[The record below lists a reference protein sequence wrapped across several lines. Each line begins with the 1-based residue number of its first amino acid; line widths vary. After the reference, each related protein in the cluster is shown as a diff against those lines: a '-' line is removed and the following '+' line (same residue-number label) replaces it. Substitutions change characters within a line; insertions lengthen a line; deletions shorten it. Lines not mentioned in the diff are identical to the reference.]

1 MNSNAP
7 YNTGI
12 FIDIENLTKG
22 YGISPK
28 VVKGLSIKEIIRLIL
43 DTEKTGR
50 IAVHKAYANWFNP
63 KLSFLF
69 NDLVDLDIEPITVFG
84 THGGNLRNVS
94 DIRLCIDVMEV
105 LHTHPDITCYVII
118 SGDGAYANLVHQLH
132 QYGKTVIGCAY
143 KNATNK
149 MFSAV
154 CDHFIWIE
162 DPELE
167 NELINI
173 RVADTRNMHL
183 IDKMKDNGEPDNNNL
198 IWIKINDLIQKI
210 SRSKEYKKSLEQGIN
225 PSVIRELLDA
235 TIPNFDPAT
244 LGYDRFIDFLV
255 HATKKTDLS
264 VYFTPPSNFK
274 VGFKG
279 FKPTGSVAMQN
290 KNDDK
295 NKGSDFTLKDER
307 IKRLIRDVKPLDARS
322 APTEV
327 NEKMKEIIGWMST
340 DIEFRHSFIE
350 GVNPSTIDCAI
361 KEVITGYSYKPLGF
375 NRFSDLLCSLL
386 QNTELCLAQSKTNS
400 SNWRVFLKEKLPESF
415 TEYVIEKNVLQES
428 EKPIALWDQ
437 IPPTKESSPSLLT
450 QLASKFKTL
459 HK

>member
-63 KLSFLF
+63 KLSFLL

-105 LHTHPDITCYVII
+105 LHTHPEITCYVII

-167 NELINI
+167 NERINI

-198 IWIKINDLIQKI
+198 IWIKINDLIQQI

-235 TIPNFDPAT
+235 TIPNFDPSA

-295 NKGSDFTLKDER
+295 NKVSDFVLKDER
-307 IKRLIRDVKPLDARS
+307 IKRLVRDVKHINANGS
-322 APTEV
+322 TTEIT
-327 NEKMKEIIGWMST
+327 EKLKEIIGWMSA
-340 DIEFRHSFIE
+340 DIEFKHSFVE
-350 GVNPSTIDCAI
+350 GVNPSTVDCAI
-361 KEVITGYSYKPLGF
+361 KEVIIGFSYKQLGF
-375 NRFSDLLCSLL
+375 PRFSDMLYSLL
-386 QNTELCLAQSKTNS
+386 QNTELCIAQCKTNS
-400 SNWRVFLKEKLPESF
+400 SNWKVFFKDSLPNSF
-415 TEYVIEKNVLQES
+415 TVYTSQATATEES
-428 EKPIALWDQ
+428 TQPIIPWDN
-437 IPPTKESSPSLLT
+437 IPTAKENAPNLLM
-450 QLASKFKTL
+450 QLANKFKPS